1 MRKSPPLPQTLL
13 HAAFGLKRALAVFA
27 AHRIATIDLATN
39 KSVSPLSEYVS
50 VISPD

>member
-1 MRKSPPLPQTLL
+1 MRKSPPLPQRLL
-13 HAAFGLKRALAVFA
+13 HAAFRLKRALAVFA
-27 AHRIATIDLATN
+27 AHRIATIDFTTN